1 MELLTQELLL
11 QQSQIGHKIG
21 SSEWASID
29 QKRINAFAK
38 ITEDPQF
45 IHIDPDKA
53 KRQSPFGKTIAHGF
67 LILSLASKFAIEV
80 LPKTSLEIIRINYGF
95 NKIRFIH
102 PVFVNSLVRGTFTL
116 NTIEKKNER
125 GLLQNFELTIEIKE
139 TEKPAL
145 IGEWLMLTQFNE

>member
-1 MELLTQELLL
+1 MELLKQELLL

-53 KRQSPFGKTIAHGF
+53 KGQSPFGKTIAHGF

-125 GLLQNFELTIEIKE
+125 GLLQTFELIIEIKE

-145 IGEWLMLTQFNE
+145 VGEWLMLTQFNE

>member
-1 MELLTQELLL
+1 MELLKQELLL

-67 LILSLASKFAIEV
+67 LILSLASRFAIEV
-80 LPKTSLEIIRINYGF
+80 LPKTSLKIIRINYGF

-102 PVFVNSLVRGTFTL
+102 PVFVNSLVRGTFRL

-125 GLLQNFELTIEIKE
+125 GLLQNFELIIEIKE

-145 IGEWLMLTQFNE
+145 VGEWLMLTQFNE